1 MSKQTQEARRRVH
14 GLLVD
19 EERLEPGISSLQ
31 FALDL
36 DLDLA
41 QQTLPR
47 LGILPRLSLRTRRGI
62 ERGAGQPN
70 SFDLFIN

>member
-19 EERLEPGISSLQ
+19 EEQLEPGISSLQ

-36 DLDLA
+36 DLA
-41 QQTLPR
+41 QWALPR
-47 LGILPRLSLRTRRGI
+47 LGT
-62 ERGAGQPN
+62 GQGLLQ
-70 SFDLFIN
+70 DLGTVSHSPSR

>member
-47 LGILPRLSLRTRRGI
+47 LGT
-62 ERGAGQPN
+62 GQGLLQ
-70 SFDLFIN
+70 DLGTVSHSPSR